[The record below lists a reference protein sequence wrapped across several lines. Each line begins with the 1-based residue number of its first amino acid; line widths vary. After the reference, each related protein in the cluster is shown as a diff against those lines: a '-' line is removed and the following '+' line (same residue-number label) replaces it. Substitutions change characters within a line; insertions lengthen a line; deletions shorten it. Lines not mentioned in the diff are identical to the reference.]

1 MQPERLVAYREPSP
15 EHREE
20 GRQRHLAFHREGGGV
35 GFRRGRPW
43 GRDLLRAGE
52 ELALPLELP
61 RMAWDHRANLDQGM
75 VMDREER
82 GKRGFAGKERGLVS
96 GGGQRGPLV

>member
-1 MQPERLVAYREPSP
+1 MQPARLVASRELTPG
-15 EHREE
+15 HRAL
-20 GRQRHLAFHREGGGV
+20 RQAFPREGVGA
-35 GFRRGRPW
+35 GFRREHPW
-43 GRDLLRAGE
+43 GRGLLRAGE
-52 ELALPLELP
+52 ESALPLELP
-61 RMAWDHRANLDQGM
+61 RMAWDHRANLGQGM